1 MSFNALACVVSAPT
15 LTDRVRL
22 RLQELGRAK
31 RFKQKDV
38 ADAMGFKS
46 PSAVTKVLTGDSRSI
61 TLKFVEVCARAAGIP
76 LAELVSDPGS
86 TVRELNPTEA
96 KLLRALRQW
105 PESVTDALTAF
116 VGFFADE
123 PPAALQTRN
132 LHEHWRR
139 LKQLDRDYVELLARV
154 LSQRDVSPEVRA
166 LLTDRLTAGVAAASK
181 RPGAKRDHTP

>member
-31 RFKQKDV
+31 KFKQKDV

-61 TLKFVEVCARAAGIP
+61 TLKFVEVCAREAGIP

-105 PESVTDALTAF
+105 PESVTDALSVF

-123 PPAALQTRN
+123 PPAAAQLRNIHEHARSLN
-132 LHEHWRR
+132 LHDRGVLEAFAR
-139 LKQLDRDYVELLARV
+139 LLRERIVT
-154 LSQRDVSPEVRA
+154 PEAQA
-166 LLTDRLTAGVAAASK
+166 LLLERLTAGVAAASR
-181 RPGAKRDHTP
+181 RPGAKRDQTP